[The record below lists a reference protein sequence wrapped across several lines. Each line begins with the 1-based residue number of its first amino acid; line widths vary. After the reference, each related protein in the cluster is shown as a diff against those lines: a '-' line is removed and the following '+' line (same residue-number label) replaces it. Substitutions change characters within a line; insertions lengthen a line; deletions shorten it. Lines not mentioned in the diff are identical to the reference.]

1 MTLYDT
7 TDGRRQVR
15 RLSDG
20 CRTAVGLSDGRTV
33 GHCRTVGLLS
43 DYCRISLS
51 DCHTGAQGSSHNCTC
66 GGSCACGGPQASGAR
81 RARRCGGK

>member
-7 TDGRRQVR
+7 TDGCSQVR

-20 CRTAVGLSDGRTV
+20 CRTAVGLSDCRTV
-33 GHCRTVGLLS
+33 GRCRTVGLLS

-51 DCHTGAQGSSHNCTC
+51 DCHTGAQPGVGAAGAVRRVCRR
-66 GGSCACGGPQASGAR
+66 GACAGFFLEQFAL
-81 RARRCGGK
+81 